1 MVVIGMKYTA
11 KNLTTSAVRKEANKY
26 NKLVKRLMSKS
37 QDYLSLETYSV
48 KDILT
53 GRTDAEIA
61 KELNR
66 LQNLA
71 KKDQQELV
79 NYNEEYG
86 VKVPRFVL
94 ESIEKDVARANKL
107 KDKLIAGKIS
117 REAGN
122 IGIIESENLKD
133 ITMGTGDGITAIR
146 RRAKTAR
153 NRARQKYLEEK
164 GKLYKQNY
172 IRTCRNELGIF
183 ASTVISAIENIDG
196 NILFRASLD
205 PHYGDDLTISY
216 VYSPEKAEDKVSTI
230 LNALEKVGLYVYG

>member
-1 MVVIGMKYTA
+1 MVVMRVKYTT
-11 KNLTTSAVRKEANKY
+11 KNLTTRAVRKEVTKY
-26 NKLVKRLMSKS
+26 NNLVKRLMSKS
-37 QDYLSLETYSV
+37 QDYLALETYSV
-48 KDILT
+48 KDIMA

-94 ESIEKDVARANKL
+94 ESIERDVAKANKL

-122 IGIIESENLKD
+122 ISIIESENLKD
-133 ITMGTGDGITAIR
+133 ITMGTGDSITAIR

-164 GKLYKQNY
+164 GKLFKQNY
-172 IRTCRNELGIF
+172 ITACRNELGIYS
-183 ASTVISAIENIDG
+183 STVISAIENIDG

-205 PHYGDDLTISY
+205 PYYGDDLTISY
-216 VYSPEKAEDKVSTI
+216 VYSPEKAEDKASTI